1 MRDEESRL
9 VAALADRYVI
19 ARELGAGGMATVY
32 LANNVKHHRQLAV
45 KVLRSDLTATLAR
58 EHELPVSVRAMRYR
72 GAAATR
78 CFR

>member
-32 LANNVKHHRQLAV
+32 LAEDVKHHCQVAV
-45 KVLRSDLTATLAR
+45 KARRSDLTATLAR